1 MFVRSRSLLGGNA
14 RAFSTSAVRLKPSQV
29 VQRTSP
35 SLSPSPPVSL
45 AKAKQKPPRKTA
57 NPLVRIVDGFK
68 TFKPITPGLRHVR
81 LPVAPH
87 LWKGSPVRALTTP
100 IRKKGGRNSTGRIT
114 VRSRGGGHKRRLR
127 EMDFYRWATGPHDV
141 IRIEYDPN
149 RSAHIALV
157 KSRNPSAEQPYSYI
171 LACDGLRAG
180 GVIESWRKGIPEG
193 LIEGYVDVKGKE
205 AAKRAAENRQDS
217 LTQLSLG
224 LLRNRTVNPGNVL
237 PLRLI
242 PPGTTIHA
250 ISLKITGPAQLV
262 RSAGTSATIVLHDA
276 KGEYTQ
282 VRLQSGEERWI
293 GQECCATIGKVSNSD
308 WKGRVLGKAGRS
320 RWLGRRPHVRGVAMN
335 ACVSLTHPLAHQIW
349 TDHVLSIDATIPM
362 AVDEASLRVTSIHNP
377 LGASTPRVSEHANLE
392 RRATRRVTRWWLRSG
407 QEAGRCSRPSYDDL
421 YNLGRHVPLVYRCLS
436 SLSP

>member
-1 MFVRSRSLLGGNA
+1 MFARSPSRSLLGTNA
-14 RAFSTSAVRLKPSQV
+14 RVFSTSPGRLKPPHV
-29 VQRTSP
+29 VRISSP
-35 SLSPSPPVSL
+35 SSSSLPVSL
-45 AKAKQKPPRKTA
+45 AKQKPPRKTA

-127 EMDFYRWATGPHDV
+127 EIDFYRWAIGPHDV

-171 LACDGLRAG
+171 LACDALRAG
-180 GVIESWRKGIPEG
+180 DVIESWRKGIPSG
-193 LIEGYVDVKGKE
+193 LIEGYIDVKGRD

-224 LLRNRTVNPGNVL
+224 LLRNRTVKPGNVL

-250 ISLKITGPAQLV
+250 ISLKVNGPAQLV
-262 RSAGTSATIVLHDA
+262 RSAGTSATVVLHDA

-335 ACVSLTHPLAHQIW
+335 ACVYLTHTLKPI
-349 TDHVLSIDATIPM
+349 
-362 AVDEASLRVTSIHNP
+362 
-377 LGASTPRVSEHANLE
+377 EHALMIFIPK
-392 RRATRRVTRWWLRSG
+392 L
-407 QEAGRCSRPSYDDL
+407 RPSPWWRTRQVQ
-421 YNLGRHVPLVYRCLS
+421 G
-436 SLSP
+436 

>member
-1 MFVRSRSLLGGNA
+1 VRG
-14 RAFSTSAVRLKPSQV
+14 FSTSAVRLKSPQV
-29 VQRTSP
+29 IQKSSP
-35 SLSPSPPVSL
+35 SSSSLPVSL
-45 AKAKQKPPRKTA
+45 AKQKPPRKTA

-127 EMDFYRWATGPHDV
+127 ELDFYRWAIGPHDV

-157 KSRNPSAEQPYSYI
+157 KSRNPSVEQPYSYV

-180 GVIESWRKGIPEG
+180 DVIESWRKGIPSG
-193 LIEGYVDVKGKE
+193 LIEGYVDIKGKE
-205 AAKRAAENRQDS
+205 AAKRAAGNRQVS
-217 LTQLSLG
+217 LAQLSLG
-224 LLRNRTVNPGNVL
+224 LLRNRTVKPGNVL

-250 ISLKITGPAQLV
+250 ISLKVNGPAQLV
-262 RSAGTSATIVLHDA
+262 RSAGASATVVLHDA
-276 KGEYTQ
+276 RGEYTQ

-308 WKGRVLGKAGRS
+308 WKGRMLGKAGRS

-335 ACVSLTHPLAHQIW
+335 ACVFFTHYLAHQTC
-349 TDHVLSIDATIPM
+349 TDYVHSIGATIPM
-362 AVDEASLRVTSIHNP
+362 VVDEASLRVTSIRNL
-377 LGASTPRVSEHANLE
+377 LGVSMPRVSERANPE
-392 RRATRRVTRWWLRSG
+392 RRGTRRVTKWWSRSG
-407 QEAGRCSRPSYDDL
+407 QEAGRCSQPSYNDPCH
-421 YNLGRHVPLVYRCLS
+421 LGRLVLLVYLCLS
-436 SLSP
+436 LLPPSVVSEFS